1 MKRSLLLASVFVAL
15 LCAACSGGGS
25 APPPPPPVGQFSV
38 SSLNGQYAFS
48 MSGSAINTGFFARAG
63 TFTANGSGMITGGVE
78 DVNLQGVTT
87 RFAFS
92 SGSTYTI
99 NADGRGILN
108 LTNSTGTLQFSITL
122 TSTNSGLIIAIPTDG
137 SSTASGTFV
146 KQNTAAFSLAG
157 IANKYAFDFSG
168 LDPNGVPESIVGHL
182 NADGAGSFLADSVA
196 DDNDGGFATPPA
208 GPSSLAGSTYAID
221 SLNQGD
227 LAAFGRGVIDI
238 AGITGVFYIVDQ
250 TRFYFVEAGSGG
262 ILVGSAAQQIAVPT
276 SINGISG
283 GFVFVMGGATSSGP
297 FVRGGRFS
305 TSGGALSGILIDQN
319 SAGSTNSFPNPS
331 GATSGTYTID
341 AAGTGRGVA
350 TFTLAGAGSG
360 AFTFVFYL
368 RSPTGGFIQDQSW
381 NIVSDGTLLGQ
392 PSTAISNSSL
402 AGNYAFSWSGL
413 TSSSGNADE
422 EDIVGQ
428 LKLNNGSFTG
438 TADLNE
444 FSALKQFLAF
454 GVNGTLALN
463 GDGTGHNTFTISL
476 QTSPATNN
484 IPFFAYV
491 GQNNTILL
499 LSTQSQRVVAG
510 VLNPQP

>member
-1 MKRSLLLASVFVAL
+1 MKRALLLASVLVAL
-15 LCAACSGGGS
+15 WTAACGGGS

-38 SSLNGQYAFS
+38 SSLNGQYAFF
-48 MSGSAINTGFFARAG
+48 MPGSAINTGFFARAG
-63 TFTANGSGMITGGVE
+63 TFTANGSGTITGGVE
-78 DVNLQGVTT
+78 DVNIQGVTSRLT
-87 RFAFS
+87 FS

-99 NADGRGILN
+99 NADGRGLLN

-122 TSTNSGLIIAIPTDG
+122 TSNNGGLIIAIPTDG
-137 SSTASGTFV
+137 SSTASGTFA
-146 KQNTAAFSLAG
+146 KQNTAAFSLSG
-157 IANKYAFDFSG
+157 IANNYAFDFSG
-168 LDPNGVPESIVGHL
+168 LDPNGVPESFLGHL
-182 NADGAGSFLADSVA
+182 LADGAGTFTSGIG
-196 DDNDGGFATPPA
+196 DDNDGGVPTAPLAPA
-208 GPSSLAGSTYAID
+208 SLAGSTYAVD
-221 SLNQGD
+221 SLNSGD
-227 LAAFGRGVIDI
+227 LAAFGRGVINI
-238 AGITGVFYIVDQ
+238 AGIKGVFYIVDL
-250 TRFYFVEAGSGG
+250 TRFYFLEAGSGG
-262 ILVGSAAQQIAVPT
+262 ILVGSAVQQSGVPT
-276 SINGISG
+276 SVNGISG
-283 GFVFVMGGATSSGP
+283 GFVFVIGGATSGGP

-305 TSGGALSGILIDQN
+305 TSGGALSSILIDQN
-319 SAGSTNSFPNPS
+319 DAGSTKSFPNPS

-350 TFTLAGAGSG
+350 TFTLPGAGSG
-360 AFTFVFYL
+360 PFTFVFYL
-368 RSPTGGFIQDQSW
+368 TSPTSGFIQDQSPD
-381 NIVSDGTLLGQ
+381 IISDGTLLGQ
-392 PSTAISNSSL
+392 PTTTISNSSL
-402 AGNYAFSWSGL
+402 ASNYAFGWSGL
-413 TSSSGNADE
+413 TSSSGIADE